1 MASRTSSPRRIDD
14 GSTQEDR
21 HSERLAGKRPYPL
34 RSLSRTQI
42 ATVLRLLIEPM
53 EYVDS
58 IVFSDRRVQ
67 KKIFDNAP
75 VIARPDTA
83 WYHPLMDGRTT
94 ETTKTTR
101 SHVLTRQEE
110 RFLFLQYNYA
120 RRRVLRL
127 RRLIGDRLPLIAEAK
142 ELLHWGQIIDDRHEI
157 IAESNLALVLA
168 MAKRCQL
175 GERDYADLVAEG
187 NMALLRSINKF
198 DCDRGFKFST
208 YACRAILKA
217 FSRQGQKLTRYRQR
231 FPVGFDPEFERS
243 DHQETSRINDF
254 QETAQEL
261 RRMVDANVAAL
272 SEVERRVLHHR
283 FGLSESR
290 IAWTR
295 QPTLEQV
302 GKRIGLTKE
311 RVRQIQNK
319 ALIKLRHLV
328 EEMRE
333 RRVTVPALN

>member
-1 MASRTSSPRRIDD
+1 MSNHEIT
-14 GSTQEDR
+14 T
-21 HSERLAGKRPYPL
+21 
-34 RSLSRTQI
+34 I
-42 ATVLRLLIEPM
+42 ARLLSEPM

-58 IVFSDRRVQ
+58 IAFADRRVK
-67 KKIFDNAP
+67 KKIFDDAP
-75 VIARPDTA
+75 TVTRPDTA
-83 WYHPLMDGRTT
+83 WYHPLMDGRAT

-120 RRRVLRL
+120 RRRILRL
-127 RRLIGDRLPLIAEAK
+127 RRLIGDRLPLIAEAR
-142 ELLHWGQIIDDRHEI
+142 ELLCWGKILDSRHEI

-175 GERDYADLVAEG
+175 NERDYADLVAEG

-208 YACRAILKA
+208 YACRSILKA
-217 FSRQGQKLTRYRQR
+217 FSRQGQKITRYRQR
-231 FPVGFDPEFERS
+231 FPVEYDADFERS
-243 DHQETSRINDF
+243 DHKEVSRLRDF
-254 QETAQEL
+254 QESAVEL
-261 RRMVDANVAAL
+261 RHLVDANAAAL
-272 SEVERRVLHHR
+272 SEVERTVLDHR
-283 FGLSESR
+283 FGLNESR
-290 IAWTR
+290 VAWTR

-319 ALIKLRHLV
+319 ALVKLRELI
-328 EEMRE
+328 EEMRD
-333 RRVTVPALN
+333 RRILSPALN